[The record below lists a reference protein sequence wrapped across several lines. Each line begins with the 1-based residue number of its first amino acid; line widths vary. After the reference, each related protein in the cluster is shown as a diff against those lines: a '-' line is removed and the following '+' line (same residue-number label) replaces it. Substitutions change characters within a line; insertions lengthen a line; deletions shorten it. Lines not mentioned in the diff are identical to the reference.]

1 MGVYYDFYSEVL
13 VANEWVNIDS
23 YVLGLDGECHH
34 CPTMSGQSY
43 LRDAIDKLSEYSY
56 YLSFDELSEGT
67 RSDLLSDNSD
77 EYNREVKTRN
87 FEAFDFQTAIKDQL
101 RGSPI
106 MRGFVDRHY
115 IAAFQR
121 RDIDS
126 IEEWLTAMDY
136 ANLDKPEQQAYSYYE
151 WDDREGWYAVFKSL
165 AARIEVLVENF
176 NNYGIQ
182 DMGSINVK
190 AKDLRV
196 VICVS

>member
-13 VANEWVNIDS
+13 VDNKWVNIDS
-23 YVLGLDGECHH
+23 YVLGLDGEYHH
-34 CPTMSGQSY
+34 CLTISGKSY
-43 LRDAIDKLSEYSY
+43 LREAI
-56 YLSFDELSEGT
+56 
-67 RSDLLSDNSD
+67 DNSD
-77 EYNREVKTRN
+77 EYNHEVKTRK

-101 RGSPI
+101 RGPPI

-126 IEEWLTAMDY
+126 IEEWLTATDY
-136 ANLDKPEQQAYSYYE
+136 ASLDKPEQQAYSYYE

-176 NNYGIQ
+176 NNYRIK
-182 DMGSINVK
+182 DMRSINVK
-190 AKDLRV
+190 AKDVRV